1 MQVDLPRVVAYSQP
15 AVRGYHDPAEK
26 LFASSYFQT
35 MALERPYTTSPTIH
49 LGSGFGGDCS
59 PLSAVEKSA
68 TPPTIHLG
76 SGFGGDLLPQGF
88 VRGGSHRGL
97 GSGFGFDVITG
108 HGEFSS
114 EKVQMIQERLTEKTR
129 T

>member
-35 MALERPYTTSPTIH
+35 MALERPYITS
-49 LGSGFGGDCS
+49 
-59 PLSAVEKSA
+59 
-68 TPPTIHLG
+68 PTIHLG